1 MLLSIIYFSTVFR
14 LFTYETPSPISFIFV
29 PPIAIDIEEVFIS
42 IVYVP
47 MKLFVEDTAVK
58 ESPVAKNFNI

>member
-1 MLLSIIYFSTVFR
+1 MLSIIYLSTVFR
-14 LFTYETPSPISFIFV
+14 LFTYETPSPISFISV
-29 PPIAIDIEEVFIS
+29 PTNLVIDIEDVLMS

-58 ESPVAKNFNI
+58 ESPVYKNFNI